1 MYEFKNLNVKKLLY
15 GLNLKMVF
23 KNSIV
28 KNYSTDL
35 NFKKMFNDM
44 SLKIRML
51 KTKSYNTNVKNDI

>member
-15 GLNLKMVF
+15 GLNLKMMF